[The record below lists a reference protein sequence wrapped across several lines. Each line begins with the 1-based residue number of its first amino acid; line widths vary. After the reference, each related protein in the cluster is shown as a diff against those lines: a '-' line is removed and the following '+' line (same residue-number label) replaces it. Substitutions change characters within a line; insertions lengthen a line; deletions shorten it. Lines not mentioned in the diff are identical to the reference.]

1 VIQSEPDISYVH
13 VATSEGRYLVR
24 GRELDGQ
31 TRYPTALVDDEFVL
45 SVARSGQA
53 DFRYDGNLLE
63 ATTSILVDDDV
74 FGALQL
80 GFSGDA
86 LSAEI
91 RGMVQLHLS
100 QGLVLIALGVIAA
113 YIIARYITRP
123 LQNLAGAAAKIGQGE
138 LDSPVPVGG
147 AREVSILAEALDKMR
162 TELQSLYNGLELKVL
177 ERTEDLEKAYRELK
191 TLDIMKDEF
200 ISTVSHELRTPL
212 TSIKSAAEIL
222 LKYRD
227 EDPDIQSEFLEIIDV
242 ECDRLTRL
250 INDLLDLVRMESG
263 EMEWEFTRVDLTEI
277 IATSV
282 NGIQALALQK
292 DISLEISEVNGLPRL
307 ESDADK
313 LVQVIMNLLSNSIKF
328 TPSGGLIR
336 VRSRLLPNSD
346 PKAGV
351 PMAEVA
357 ISDTGVGFSTTDID
371 KIFDRFQQVGQSVN
385 DRPQGTGLGLS
396 ISKGIVEQLG
406 GKIWVEIEIC
416 EGRTF
421 YFTVPV
427 SSRESIG

>member
-1 VIQSEPDISYVH
+1 
-13 VATSEGRYLVR
+13 
-24 GRELDGQ
+24 
-31 TRYPTALVDDEFVL
+31 
-45 SVARSGQA
+45 
-53 DFRYDGNLLE
+53 
-63 ATTSILVDDDV
+63 
-74 FGALQL
+74 
-80 GFSGDA
+80 
-86 LSAEI
+86 
-91 RGMVQLHLS
+91 M
-100 QGLVLIALGVIAA
+100 
-113 YIIARYITRP
+113 
-123 LQNLAGAAAKIGQGE
+123 
-138 LDSPVPVGG
+138 
-147 AREVSILAEALDKMR
+147 AEALDKMR

-250 INDLLDLVRMESG
+250 INDLLDLARMESG

-357 ISDTGVGFSTTDID
+357 ISDTGVGISTTDID
-371 KIFDRFQQVGQSVN
+371 KIFDCFQQVGQSVN